1 MTSPIHQFA
10 SKLTE
15 SKLFG
20 RVVESLPTEVRD
32 ALEDLAA
39 NDKPTLIRS
48 ESLAE
53 GETLRGVAVFLG
65 EVRRAAALRGVNLM
79 KGTITGGTVRGCNVG
94 VVDLVD
100 GDVRGVNLLIG
111 NVRGGALRGINVLT
125 GDVHGGSIEGANV
138 LVGDL
143 RGGVVKKTN
152 LFIGDVRGGRLDVN
166 VLLGNVYD
174 GEVSAKIHVGEV
186 RGGSVASDRSL
197 LEGSAASIPAANT
210 ARPQTTTEAG
220 FGRPDNDDEA
230 RR

>member
-1 MTSPIHQFA
+1 LETAGGSAVTSPIHQFV

-20 RVVESLPTEVRD
+20 AVVESLPTEVRD

-48 ESLAE
+48 EPLAE

-65 EVRRAAALRGVNLM
+65 EVRRGAALRGVNLM
-79 KGTITGGTVRGCNVG
+79 KGTVTGGTVRGCNVG
-94 VVDLVD
+94 VVDLAD

-111 NVRGGALRGINVLT
+111 DVGGGALRGINVLT

-138 LVGDL
+138 LVGNL
-143 RGGVVKKTN
+143 RGGVVTKTN

-186 RGGSVASDRSL
+186 IGGSMESDRSL
-197 LEGSAASIPAANT
+197 LEGSAAREGGV
-210 ARPQTTTEAG
+210 RP
-220 FGRPDNDDEA
+220 
-230 RR
+230 

>member
-1 MTSPIHQFA
+1 MTSPIHQFV

-48 ESLAE
+48 EPLAE

-65 EVRRAAALRGVNLM
+65 ELQRGAALRGVNLM
-79 KGTITGGTVRGCNVG
+79 KGTVTGGTVRGCNVG
-94 VVDLVD
+94 VVDLAD
-100 GDVRGVNLLIG
+100 GDVRGVN
-111 NVRGGALRGINVLT
+111 
-125 GDVHGGSIEGANV
+125 V
-138 LVGDL
+138 LVGNL
-143 RGGVVKKTN
+143 RGGVVTKTN
-152 LFIGDVRGGRLDVN
+152 LFIGDVRGGRLDVD

-197 LEGSAASIPAANT
+197 LEGSAAREGG
-210 ARPQTTTEAG
+210 ARP
-220 FGRPDNDDEA
+220 
-230 RR
+230 